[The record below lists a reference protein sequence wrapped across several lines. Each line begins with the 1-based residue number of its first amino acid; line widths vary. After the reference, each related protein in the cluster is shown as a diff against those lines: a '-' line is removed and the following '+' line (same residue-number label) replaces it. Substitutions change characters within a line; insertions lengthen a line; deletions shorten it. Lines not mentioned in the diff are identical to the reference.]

1 MSSKQQYLKK
11 NPDDVV
17 VVAAYRTALTKGG
30 RGGFKDVGSDFL
42 LKKLTEEFV
51 KKTGVDPKIIQ
62 DAAIGNVLNRR
73 AGDFEHRGA
82 LLSAG
87 LPYSVPFVA
96 LNRQC
101 SSGLMAISQVAN
113 KIKTGEIECGLAG
126 GVESMTKNYGPE
138 ALIAIDPAYEKDP
151 EFVKNGIPM
160 GITNENVCAKFNI
173 SRDVQDQFAA
183 ESYQKAEKAQKEGKF
198 DDEILP
204 IEVFQEDE
212 DAEDEDEDEDE
223 DAEPKEKLV
232 VISKDEGIR
241 PGVTKEK
248 LAKIKP
254 AFKSDGVS
262 SAGNSSQVSDGAALV
277 LLMKRSF
284 AEKNGFKPLA
294 KYISCGVAGVPPEI
308 MGIGP
313 AVAIPKVLKQTGL
326 SVSDI
331 DIYEINEAFAG
342 QCLYSI
348 ESCNIP
354 REKVNPNGG
363 AIALGHPLGCTGA
376 RQYAT
381 ILRLLKPG
389 EFGVTSMCI
398 GTGMGAASVLVRE

>member
-1 MSSKQQYLKK
+1 MSVKDQYLKK

-17 VVAAYRTALTKGG
+17 IVAAYRTALTKGG
-30 RGGFKDVGSDFL
+30 KGGFKDVGSDFIL
-42 LKKLTEEFV
+42 RQLTAEFI

-62 DAAIGNVLNRR
+62 DVAVGNVLNGR

-87 LPYSVPFVA
+87 LPYSTPFVA
-96 LNRQC
+96 INRQC

-113 KIKTGEIECGLAG
+113 KIKVGEIECGLAG
-126 GVESMTKNYGPE
+126 GVESMTKNYGPQ
-138 ALIAIDPAYEKDP
+138 ALIKIDPAYENDP
-151 EFVKNGIPM
+151 EFQKNGIPM

-173 SRDVQDQFAA
+173 ARDVQDEFAA
-183 ESYQKAEKAQKEGKF
+183 KSYQKAEKAQSEGKF
-198 DDEILP
+198 KDEILP
-204 IEVFQEDE
+204 IEVFQEDDDDDDE
-212 DAEDEDEDEDE
+212 EENEDEDD
-223 DAEPKEKLV
+223 EPKEKKV
-232 VISKDEGIR
+232 WIDKDEGIR

-254 AFKSDGVS
+254 AFKDDGVS

-284 AEKNGFKPLA
+284 AEKHGFKPQA
-294 KYISCGVAGVPPEI
+294 KFVLTSIAGVPPEI

-326 SVSDI
+326 EVKDI
-331 DIYEINEAFAG
+331 DVYEINEAFAG

-354 REKVNPNGG
+354 KEKVNLNGG

-381 ILRLLKPG
+381 ILRLLQPG
-389 EFGVTSMCI
+389 QFGLTSMCI
-398 GTGMGAASVLVRE
+398 GTGMGAASVIVKE